1 MHPWVGISD
10 HVRLGV
16 VTCWVTPELVGGVLE
31 KCGVRD
37 KKSGALPAGFMV
49 YFTLALALFQQDSY
63 DDVAEQLVGSI
74 PELSESIP
82 NKSSFTRARR
92 RLGPRVLET
101 LFRELAG
108 PLAPVGLKSAFYRG
122 MRLAAVD
129 GFVLDVPDTTANRA
143 AFGGPVKNGQPAGFP
158 QARVVT
164 LTECGTH
171 AQIDA
176 AVGGFN
182 GGEPE
187 LAIKMADSAAG
198 MLVIMDRGFPGVAL
212 WKTYTGAG
220 AHLLI
225 RARSSVAARPVE
237 HLPDGTYLARMNLAG
252 QKGAHPGGVLVRV
265 IEYRV
270 DSGEVVRLLTDLV
283 DPIAYPAA
291 ELAGIYHSRWEA
303 ESAFRQIKTFQRG
316 PAEVLRSGDPDL
328 VRQEVWAHLVVHHC
342 LTQVI
347 IALADDNRIDPR
359 RGQGSADVPH
369 RVPGRTAGGHRE
381 VQRASALTVAAHP
394 YSRSSRSRTHCSCWC
409 GARARRTSRTR
420 SMPIAGSTAPW
431 RSGCIALG
439 GRPVDDLRPLPAVHD
454 GRGAG
459 GVRDAWRDWPRHHH
473 PCAQA
478 ALLTT
483 RRDPADTVPVRT
495 EVLISRSWFH
505 RGGRPREVSVA
516 TRCRQASQSSVSGGW
531 QHSDA

>member
-16 VTCWVTPELVGGVLE
+16 VTRWVTPELVGGVLE

-63 DDVAEQLVGSI
+63 DDVAEQLVGSV

-212 WKTYTGAG
+212 WKAYTGAG

-347 IALADDNRIDPR
+347 IALADDNRIDPDRVSFVKVLKHAR
-359 RGQGSADVPH
+359 RSVVRQCTDTPTKIKEFLVVLAAKVH
-369 RVPGRTAGGHRE
+369 RK
-381 VQRASALTVAAHP
+381 LDN
-394 YSRSSRSRTHCSCWC
+394 
-409 GARARRTSRTR
+409 GARRLREADRHLKRPDSKYSSKLSYRINTRDRR
-420 SMPIAGSTAPW
+420 P
-431 RSGCIALG
+431 
-439 GRPVDDLRPLPAVHD
+439 
-454 GRGAG
+454 
-459 GVRDAWRDWPRHHH
+459 
-473 PCAQA
+473 
-478 ALLTT
+478 T
-483 RRDPADTVPVRT
+483 RRVTAKVITLHPAIV
-495 EVLISRSWFH
+495 
-505 RGGRPREVSVA
+505 
-516 TRCRQASQSSVSGGW
+516 Q
-531 QHSDA
+531 

>member
-16 VTCWVTPELVGGVLE
+16 VTRWVTPELVGGVLE

-63 DDVAEQLVGSI
+63 DDVAEQLVCSV

-212 WKTYTGAG
+212 WKAYTGAG

-347 IALADDNRIDPR
+347 IALADDNRIDPDRVSFVKVLKHAR
-359 RGQGSADVPH
+359 RSVVRQCTDTPTKIKEFLVVLAAKVH
-369 RVPGRTAGGHRE
+369 RK
-381 VQRASALTVAAHP
+381 LDN
-394 YSRSSRSRTHCSCWC
+394 
-409 GARARRTSRTR
+409 GARRLREADRHLKRPDSKYSSKLSYRINTRDRR
-420 SMPIAGSTAPW
+420 P
-431 RSGCIALG
+431 
-439 GRPVDDLRPLPAVHD
+439 
-454 GRGAG
+454 
-459 GVRDAWRDWPRHHH
+459 
-473 PCAQA
+473 
-478 ALLTT
+478 T
-483 RRDPADTVPVRT
+483 RRVTAKVITLHPAIV
-495 EVLISRSWFH
+495 
-505 RGGRPREVSVA
+505 
-516 TRCRQASQSSVSGGW
+516 Q
-531 QHSDA
+531 